1 MSVQNG
7 QVLLMF
13 LERKLINSLDNV
25 TEWRPDRPIQLIAG
39 TPLGGGLDRTAR
51 ALANAI
57 ERSSLL
63 PVPIEVINIPGDGA
77 RKAWKYLDLY
87 PDNGHVIA
95 ISSSNLLTDSL
106 TGLATFN
113 EWTYPPLA
121 ILATEYLAFITSVN
135 SNIRTAQDFLA
146 QLRSPSSQINIALS
160 TARGN
165 PNHIALAQLIKNVAG
180 DLNRPH
186 VRVFDTALDV
196 VSDVVEGHSN
206 VGIITAAS
214 AVKALRARQV
224 NAIAVSSPNRLSG
237 VYADTP
243 SWIEQSVDCQIGAWR
258 GVSGPPN
265 LSRDKQIY
273 WQELLKKII
282 NTKAWK
288 DSLIETLSIDTFK
301 FAAPLKA
308 HLEEERNSMRIIL
321 EELGFN
327 NAPDNEIYK

>member
-1 MSVQNG
+1 
-7 QVLLMF
+7 VLLRF
-13 LERKLINSLDNV
+13 LERKLINSGDNV
-25 TEWRPDRPIQLIAG
+25 IEWRPDRPIQLIAG
-39 TPLGGGLDRTAR
+39 TPIGGGLDRTAR

-57 ERSSLL
+57 EQSNLL
-63 PVPIEVINIPGDGA
+63 PVPIEIINIPGDGA
-77 RKAWKYLDLY
+77 RKAWKYLDQH

-106 TGLATFN
+106 TGIATFN

-135 SNIRTAQDFLA
+135 SNIRTGQDFLV
-146 QLRSPSSQINIALS
+146 QLSPTTQINIGLS

-165 PNHIALAQLIKNVAG
+165 PNHIALAQLIKNVGG
-180 DLNRPH
+180 DLNGPQ

-196 VSDVVEGHSN
+196 VSDVIEGN
-206 VGIITAAS
+206 ADVGIITAAS
-214 AVKALRARQV
+214 AVKALSARQI
-224 NAIAVSSPNRLSG
+224 NAIAVSAPNRLSG

-243 SWIEQSVDCQIGAWR
+243 SWVEQSVDCRIGAWR
-258 GVSGPPN
+258 GVSGTPN
-265 LSRDKQIY
+265 LSLDKQIY
-273 WQELLKKII
+273 WQELLKKTI
-282 NTKAWK
+282 TTQVWK
-288 DSLIETLSIDTFK
+288 DSLTETLSIDTFK

-327 NAPDNEIYK
+327 NAPDDEI